1 MSAQDA
7 RGRRSHLNMGPERS
21 TPSRPNMQKARHNQ
35 SPTNVSTQSLVLN
48 LEPTYLTMYSND
60 DPLGKRSEASRR
72 VLARTSKYITSEA
85 D

>member
-7 RGRRSHLNMGPERS
+7 RGRRSHINMGPERS
-21 TPSRPNMQKARHNQ
+21 TPSQPNINTHRHNK
-35 SPTNVSTQSLVLN
+35 PPANVSTQDSVLN
-48 LEPTYLTMYSND
+48 SKSKHSND

-72 VLARTSKYITSEA
+72 VLARASEYTTSEA